1 LKTELSVGRK
11 EAEERTT
18 LPMSSLLPW
27 TSPQD
32 QEKKREAVLEWAKK
46 RREER
51 EQAEKEME
59 EGVDIENA
67 PGGSIFSFFDK
78 ESTRDKIKKKRKSRQ
93 IKQET
98 GGLLSMLPFT
108 KKGLSFLLFKF
119 AAIFLP
125 SQQKRKRRRKM
136 NRLCMNRLYG
146 IKRGGN

>member
-1 LKTELSVGRK
+1 
-11 EAEERTT
+11 
-18 LPMSSLLPW
+18 MSSLLPW

-59 EGVDIENA
+59 EGVEIENA
-67 PGGSIFSFFDK
+67 QGGSIFSFFGK

-108 KKGLSFLLFKF
+108 KKGL
-119 AAIFLP
+119 
-125 SQQKRKRRRKM
+125 
-136 NRLCMNRLYG
+136 
-146 IKRGGN
+146 